1 MGRTPPTHQDFCF
14 TGSKGFTGFT
24 FSSHL
29 LLGSSNWGRN
39 KVSPLCAM
47 AMEAADAAPGE
58 GLLSLMRALPT
69 PQADDEERYPLG
81 RDLIT
86 YQSPRQ
92 KRARLEARLEL
103 DVEATELGF
112 QSPKR
117 HRAPKALQSSPRV
130 TRLALSICTNPMSH
144 KGVSKIQP
152 K

>member
-1 MGRTPPTHQDFCF
+1 MVQPGFPQKPD
-14 TGSKGFTGFT
+14 GSYSTDASGLLFHGFEGFHGVHGV
-24 FSSHL
+24 SSHL

-47 AMEAADAAPGE
+47 AMEAADAAPGD

-103 DVEATELGF
+103 DVEVTELGF

-130 TRLALSICTNPMSH
+130 TRLALSICT
-144 KGVSKIQP
+144 I
-152 K
+152 